1 MKTSFNIRDDIHD
14 MLKSLAEG
22 GHRSLTKEVE
32 FLIMEA
38 YEKKGEM
45 DEQKEG

>member
-38 YEKKGEM
+38 YNERV
-45 DEQKEG
+45 DNEQEEG